1 MSSRVS
7 KARKSGE
14 VSELEKILKSHNIRL
29 PPDVLNFWKKKAN
42 IAGGGN
48 IVFFDITTPVE
59 GYWVSKESLWRGDY
73 KSLYMEGK
81 KLFVNELKKFLE
93 SYLFN
98 NHPDY
103 IVYICPDP
111 KRSVCVIG
119 NILTLKG
126 EIDFEVADL
135 REGRIIFNGS
145 VRILDADISE
155 DGYVKSSRMSIIL
168 EPL

>member
-1 MSSRVS
+1 MASRVS

-14 VSELEKILKSHNIRL
+14 VSELERILKSHNIRL

-42 IAGGGN
+42 IAGGDN
-48 IVFFDITTPVE
+48 IVFFDVTIPVE
-59 GYWVSKESLWRGDY
+59 GYWVSKESLWRGDH
-73 KSLYMEGK
+73 KSLYIEGK

-103 IVYICPDP
+103 VVYVCPDP

-126 EIDFEVADL
+126 EIDFEIADL
-135 REGRIIFNGS
+135 REGRIIFSGS
-145 VRILDADISE
+145 ARILDANISE
-155 DGYVKSSRMSIIL
+155 DGYVKTSRMSIIL